1 MTKAGARGGSLST
14 PHIATPAAE
23 SDRYQGMPNDLTV
36 AVMAMAS
43 HDLRQ
48 PLQVIIGAHHVLAR
62 RLSGGEER
70 TLLTLIEG
78 AAMRLASTLDG
89 LVETLRLADAPAREQ
104 HGPVSLHPILAGL
117 ALELTAAA
125 ELKGI
130 ELRVMPASAAISSHP
145 VLLSGILRNLIRNA
159 IEYTPRG
166 GRVLVGCRRR
176 GSEAHIEVHDTG
188 AGFAIHEL
196 PRIFSAFHRA
206 DKTRTDG
213 LGLGLFIV
221 KRAAQYLGHR
231 VEVRSGVNQG
241 SCFVVVAKVA
251 PGSRRDMTSAV

>member
-14 PHIATPAAE
+14 PHIAAPAAE
-23 SDRYQGMPNDLTV
+23 SDRYQGMPNDLTA
-36 AVMAMAS
+36 AVMAMAG

-48 PLQVIIGAHHVLAR
+48 PLQVIITAHDVLAR

-89 LVETLRLADAPAREQ
+89 LVETLRLEGAPTHDQ

-117 ALELTAAA
+117 ASELAAAA

-130 ELRVMPASAAISSHP
+130 ELRVIPASAVISSHP

-176 GSEAHIEVHDTG
+176 GG
-188 AGFAIHEL
+188 AYRGPRHRCRHCHPRAAEDFQRLSPRRQYPRRRPRTRTFYRETRGAL
-196 PRIFSAFHRA
+196 PRTSCRGSFGRQPWLVFR
-206 DKTRTDG
+206 RG
-213 LGLGLFIV
+213 G
-221 KRAAQYLGHR
+221 
-231 VEVRSGVNQG
+231 QG
-241 SCFVVVAKVA
+241 PPA
-251 PGSRRDMTSAV
+251 SRRDMTSAV